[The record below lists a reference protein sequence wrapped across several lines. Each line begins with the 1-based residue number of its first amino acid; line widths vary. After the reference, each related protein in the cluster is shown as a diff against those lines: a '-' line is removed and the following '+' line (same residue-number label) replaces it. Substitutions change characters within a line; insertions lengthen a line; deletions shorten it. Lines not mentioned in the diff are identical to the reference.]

1 MNMEWTKDK
10 EKRILLKYRFTLT
23 MKIIRI
29 IAATLFL
36 FWLYMMVV
44 SISYDALGLDKK
56 HLFYSRVAMDWTQPN
71 LQEDFGGIDSV
82 EITPFLTQK
91 MSYPVYKMIGKETE
105 LVGTKQMA
113 KRIIPM
119 YSTNNT
125 EYLKPKTEREHNF
138 YLPEHPKT
146 GIKLEANEK
155 PGVWTKLEKVHEG
168 TVAELSF
175 STKEY
180 KTPEEMLEFLEP
192 YDLDVLWMPLYTGEL
207 IEFDT
212 GWSSGGNSIS
222 VAPFGFTGGRETGDD
237 YNSQS
242 KYGLEEKFTDLNKK
256 LMLRQMKNL
265 LENESTSYRENFL
278 GLSYLEERYNYLM
291 KEGFQVYGAVVTGP
305 VKELLK
311 LKENEQIQGAN
322 LGEMAYWN
330 WSEE

>member
-10 EKRILLKYRFTLT
+10 EKKILLKYRFTLT
-23 MKIIRI
+23 LKVIRVI
-29 IAATLFL
+29 LATLFF
-36 FWLYMMVV
+36 FWLYMLIVT
-44 SISYDALGLDKK
+44 ISYDALGLDKK
-56 HLFYSRVAMDWTQPN
+56 HIFYSRVAMDWTQPN
-71 LQEDFGGIDSV
+71 MHEDFGSIDSA
-82 EITPFLTQK
+82 EITPFFTQK
-91 MSYPVYKMIGKETE
+91 ISYPVYKMIGKEQE
-105 LVGTKQMA
+105 LVGTK
-113 KRIIPM
+113 KLVKGIFPK
-119 YSTNNT
+119 NDT
-125 EYLKPKTEREHNF
+125 EYLKPRTEREHNF

-146 GIKLEANEK
+146 GNQLEANGR
-155 PGVWTKLEKVHEG
+155 PGVWTKLDKVHEG

-175 STKEY
+175 STKSY
-180 KTPEEMLEFLEP
+180 MTPEEMLEFLKP

-207 IEFDT
+207 KEFET
-212 GWSSGGNSIS
+212 GWSGGGNSMS
-222 VAPFGFTGGRETGDD
+222 VNPFGFTGGRETGDD

-278 GLSYLEERYNYLM
+278 RLYHLEERYDYLM

-322 LGEMAYWN
+322 LGDMSYWN